1 MQYYVIWDDGQKF
14 GPADVSVL
22 NQWATENRINPNTQ
36 LESVVD
42 GSRVAAKDVPGIIFA
57 QGAVPMQPAQPAQP
71 VQSVDPVQPVTPVAS
86 DPFQT
91 QPATPAADPTPVT
104 PAAEASAE
112 RYWVVG
118 QDGQKYG
125 PADVATL
132 SSWATENRLTPT
144 TQLEGEMSGQRVM
157 ASAVAGI
164 MFPAAMG
171 AAAATSVTPAASPYG
186 STQGAATQSTYGQY
200 PRDFGNVD
208 PDAGK
213 SNAIISL
220 VCGAISILCCCIPG
234 LNLILSGI
242 GVWQGLV
249 AKKSNHKMAV
259 LAIVISGIGLLLSLW
274 NVTSWIIQ
282 GPQAMDAFNQ
292 AMEQAQQQN
301 R

>member
-171 AAAATSVTPAASPYG
+171 AGAATSVTPAASPYG
-186 STQGAATQSTYGQY
+186 STESSAAGQSSYAQY
-200 PRDFGNVD
+200 PRDFGSAD

-213 SNAIISL
+213 TETIVSFVLSAIGLVCCCFNWLTTPVVIGAVVTAVLGKKKGYRTAQTALIISIIVAVIWGGFTAATL
-220 VCGAISILCCCIPG
+220 V
-234 LNLILSGI
+234 
-242 GVWQGLV
+242 
-249 AKKSNHKMAV
+249 M
-259 LAIVISGIGLLLSLW
+259 
-274 NVTSWIIQ
+274 
-282 GPQAMDAFNQ
+282 GPQLQQMAEELQ
-292 AMEQAQQQN
+292 QQQN

>member
-36 LESVVD
+36 PESVVD
-42 GSRVAAKDVPGIIFA
+42 GSRVPAKDVPGIIFA

-104 PAAEASAE
+104 PAAAASAE

-125 PADVATL
+125 PADVPTL

-186 STQGAATQSTYGQY
+186 STESSAAGQSSYAQY
-200 PRDFGNVD
+200 PRDFGSSD

-213 SNAIISL
+213 TETIVSF
-220 VCGAISILCCCIPG
+220 V
-234 LNLILSGI
+234 LSGI
-242 GVWQGLV
+242 GLV
-249 AKKSNHKMAV
+249 CCCFGWIGAPLPIGAVV
-259 LAIVISGIGLLLSLW
+259 LAILGKKKGYATAKTALTIAIIVATLWLLWSIGAT
-274 NVTSWIIQ
+274 VFQ
-282 GPQAMDAFNQ
+282 GQILEWAETMQ
-292 AMEQAQQQN
+292 QQQN